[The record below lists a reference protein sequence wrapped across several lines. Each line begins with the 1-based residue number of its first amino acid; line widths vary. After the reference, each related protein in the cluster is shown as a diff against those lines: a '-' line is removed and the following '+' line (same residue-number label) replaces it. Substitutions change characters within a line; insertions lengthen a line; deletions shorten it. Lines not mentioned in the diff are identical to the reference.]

1 MEVMGMFADAFQ
13 IMTFGILVVN
23 TIGTILNSRQRA
35 SGFVI
40 WAICN
45 VLWACVNF
53 YKEIYWQGV
62 QNIIFIALNVYGIL
76 CWKYGAERVDNNLK
90 GLLGCR
96 KCKK

>member
-1 MEVMGMFADAFQ
+1 MEAINMSIDAFQ
-13 IMTFGILVVN
+13 VITFGILVVN
-23 TIGTILNSRQRA
+23 TIGTVLNSRQRA

-45 VLWACVNF
+45 VLWAGVNF

-76 CWKYGAERVDNNLK
+76 CWKYGAEKVDQKLK
-90 GLLGCR
+90 GLFCCS
-96 KCKK
+96 KCK